1 MMKSRWPRWSLWL
14 VLVMLQLAVCAFPGA
29 AQAQTYG
36 PPFTLNEL
44 DGNGTGSQS
53 PGPYFTLQAAM
64 QAAANVLNAEY
75 GTGTGSCFIDPVY
88 FGAHPPSPYVARQ
101 AYGGNDGG
109 GSGSCFFD
117 HDEILIVGT
126 PQAYDVGKNA
136 GGCNCNSGDGGKGA
150 ASSPKKSSGDSAID
164 STGGASGTPMA
175 GDPINTATGN
185 KYEQDTDFRGS
196 SWLTFRRFYNSGAGV
211 AGAIAQTNLGPQWRH
226 SFDRSLAIFLSNPG
240 ASDDSLIVLYR
251 PDGSSEQFLKS
262 GGVWHADADIAD
274 TLTEQ
279 DDASGN
285 PVSYTVF
292 MASVREYEQYS
303 AAGLLQS
310 ITDQTGQTAL
320 LAYSTAST
328 PTSVAPVPN
337 LLLTVS
343 DPSGRQLNFSYNS
356 NGSLS
361 QVALPDGG
369 TLLYGYDATTGNL
382 TSVQYPDGKVLQY
395 VYNEAS
401 LNSGTSQPTA
411 LTGVIDEAGVRFAS
425 TGYNSQGQAISSTFA
440 GGADAMAVTYSVNP
454 GPATLTTPLGLSVH
468 LQAQTD
474 ASGSFRSAA
483 SSVPC
488 GTQCNQPWKSLSY
501 DSHGYTSSRTDFNGN
516 ITNTTYD
523 STGLLDQEVDAY
535 NTPNQRTITTTWNT
549 SLRLPLTRVVR
560 DNAGNTVA
568 SSAWVYNAIGQ
579 TLAHCE
585 ADPTNAAATG
595 YQCSNTGNVPAG
607 VRRWTYTY
615 CASVDA
621 VQCPLVG
628 LLLTA
633 TGPRTDVND
642 TTTYA
647 YFMDDNVLHRHGDLS
662 SVTDALGHH
671 TTYIGYDGAGRLT
684 TMADQNGIIS
694 TMSYTPRGWLASWST
709 GFDFATTNYT
719 YTPYGAVETMT
730 DPDGIVTTYSYN
742 NAHRLTKV
750 TDGQGNYIQYTLDA
764 SGNRTAENI
773 YSSSG
778 ATPVHS
784 LSRQFNTLGQLVKAK
799 DGLSHTVFDA
809 SAGGSYDANG
819 NLVLS
824 SDGFGIQKKS
834 TLDALDRLASTI
846 ENYNGSDVST
856 QNTTTAISYDALD
869 RITQVIDPSN
879 LATHYSYDGLD
890 NRTGLQSPD
899 TGSSTDTFDA
909 AGNRLTHT
917 DAKGVVS
924 TSTYD
929 ALNRLLTVS
938 FADTTL
944 NVTYHYDELNSV
956 TGCSGAGPVGRL
968 TRVVENAVTTTY
980 CYDDRGNVVQKFQA
994 QGSSTDTTSYGY
1006 TLANRLNQ
1014 VTYPSGSVAKYGRN
1028 ILGQIASVTVTPSGG
1043 AGQAVVSN
1051 VTYLPFGPVVGYTLG
1066 NGQAVT
1072 RNYDE
1077 NYRLLDLASPS
1088 FSLHFTRD
1096 VMGSIAS
1103 LGNTPGAPTPTE
1115 TYTYDPFYR
1124 LTGVLDSQ
1132 GNAVESYTYNKTG
1145 DRLSKTSTGG
1155 LAAGTYS
1162 YQSGTHWLTSIGSSA
1177 RSYDL
1182 NGNTTGNATGGQ
1194 TFGFGYD
1201 GRNRLTVAQ
1210 ANNVTVGTY
1219 TYNASGERIAKM
1231 ATTPQAFNERF
1242 AYDET
1247 SRLIG
1252 EYGSSNR
1259 DYVWM
1264 DDLPIAAVDGLG
1276 STASVNFVVADGAG
1290 TPRSISD
1297 ASGTLI
1303 WQWPYQSN
1311 PFGEKQPVSANG
1323 YALNLRYPGQYFDQE
1338 RGVAYNVNRD
1348 YDAATGR
1355 YLQSDPVGLA
1365 GGMSSY
1371 AYVNGA
1377 PLGLT
1382 DPQGLEA
1389 RTAPVK
1395 EPSTTTQRP
1404 PTGRV
1409 PSFGDPANDPVVDP
1423 EDPELG
1429 FGVVIEA
1436 CAANPVLCGIGLSV
1450 WPSTAGGPNDEAPP
1464 GRSNVIPF
1472 PVNRRKPPPQTCPGD
1487 NGCEQERQALM
1498 LLYAKKLALLVFF
1511 GKDVEA
1517 QVQRGITASYNK
1529 LAKDHNQRCP
1539 SFQVPLIDWE
1549 VPPPHVKP

>member
-1 MMKSRWPRWSLWL
+1 MIAVFAFDELPIATFVPQRRIGECMSGMMKSRWPRWSLWL

-101 AYGGNDGG
+101 AYGGDDGS

-117 HDEILIVGT
+117 HDEILIIGT

-136 GGCNCNSGDGGKGA
+136 GGCNCNSGNGGKGA
-150 ASSPKKSSGDSAID
+150 ASSPKKSSGDSATD

-196 SWLTFRRFYNSGAGV
+196 SWLTFRRFYNSGADV

-226 SFDRSLAIFLSNPG
+226 SFDRSLTVFLSNPG
-240 ASDDSLIVLYR
+240 ASDNSLIVLYR

-262 GGVWHADADIAD
+262 SGVWHADTDIAD
-274 TLTEQ
+274 TLTEH

-285 PVSYTVF
+285 PVGYTVF
-292 MASVREYEQYS
+292 MASIREYEQYS

-310 ITDQTGQTAL
+310 ITDQAGQTAL
-320 LAYSTAST
+320 LVYSTAST

-337 LLLTVS
+337 LLLSVS
-343 DPSGRQLNFSYNS
+343 DPSGRQLSFSYNS

-516 ITNTTYD
+516 VTNTTYD

-535 NTPNQRTITTTWNT
+535 NTPNQRTINTTWNT
-549 SLRLPLTRVVR
+549 SLRLPLTRVVL

-585 ADPTNAAATG
+585 IDPTNAAATG

-615 CASVDA
+615 CTSVDT

-628 LLLTA
+628 LLLTT

-642 TTTYA
+642 TTTYT

-662 SVTDALGHH
+662 AVTDALGHH
-671 TTYIGYDGAGRLT
+671 TTYIAYDGAGRLT
-684 TMADQNGIIS
+684 VMADQNGVLTS
-694 TMSYTPRGWLASWST
+694 LSYTPRGWLASKTT
-709 GFDFATTNYT
+709 GISSDVTTSYT

-730 DPDGIVTTYSYN
+730 DPDGVVITYSYDD
-742 NAHRLTKV
+742 AHRLTKV
-750 TDGQGNYIQYTLDA
+750 TDGQDNHIQYTLDA
-764 SGNRTAENI
+764 SGNRTAEKI
-773 YSSSG
+773 YSSG
-778 ATPVHS
+778 GTTPVQS
-784 LSRQFNTLGQLVKAK
+784 LSRQFNTLGQLVKTM
-799 DGLSHTVFDA
+799 DGFNHTVFDA
-809 SAGGSYDANG
+809 SASGSYDANG
-819 NLVLS
+819 NLVQS
-824 SDGFGIQKKS
+824 GDGLGIQRKN
-834 TLDALDRLASTI
+834 TLDALDRLASI
-846 ENYNGSDVST
+846 VENYNGSDAST
-856 QNTTTAISYDALD
+856 KNTTITVSRDALD
-869 RITQVIDPSN
+869 RVTQITDPSS
-879 LATHYSYDGLD
+879 LVTHYSYDGLD
-890 NRTGLQSPD
+890 DQTGLQSPD
-899 TGSSTDTFDA
+899 TGSSSDTFDA

-929 ALNRLLTVS
+929 ALNRVLTVS

-944 NVTYHYDELNSV
+944 NVTYQYDVPSNV
-956 TGCSGAGPVGRL
+956 TGCPSVGSYTKGRL
-968 TRVVENAVTTTY
+968 SLVVENAVTTTY
-980 CYDDRGNVVQKFQA
+980 CYDDLGNVVRKIQV
-994 QGSSTDTTSYGY
+994 QGSNTDTTGYGY
-1006 TLANRLNQ
+1006 TLANRLSQ
-1014 VTYPSGSVAKYGRN
+1014 ITYPSGTVVQYGRN
-1028 ILGQIASVTVTPSGG
+1028 ALGQITSVTATPS
-1043 AGQAVVSN
+1043 AGSGQTVVSN
-1051 VTYLPFGPVVGYTLG
+1051 VTYMPFGPVVGYTLG
-1066 NGQAVT
+1066 NGQTVT
-1072 RNYDE
+1072 RNYDA
-1077 NYRLLDLASPS
+1077 NYRLLDLASPN
-1088 FSLHFTRD
+1088 FNLHFTRD
-1096 VMGSIAS
+1096 VMGNIAS
-1103 LGNTPGAPTPTE
+1103 LGNAPGVPTPTE
-1115 TYTYDPFYR
+1115 TYTYDSLYR
-1124 LTGVLDSQ
+1124 LTGVNDSL
-1132 GNAVESYTYNKTG
+1132 GAAIESYTYNQTG
-1145 DRLSKTSTGG
+1145 DRLSKVSTGG
-1155 LAAGTYS
+1155 FATGTYG
-1162 YQSGTHWLTSIGSSA
+1162 YQTGTHWLTSIGSAA

-1182 NGNTTGNATGGQ
+1182 NGNTTGNATVGQ
-1194 TFGFGYD
+1194 TFGYGYD

-1210 ANNVTVGTY
+1210 VNQQTVGTY
-1219 TYNASGERIAKM
+1219 TYSASGQRIAKA
-1231 ATTPQAFNERF
+1231 ATSPQAIERF
-1242 AYDET
+1242 AYDEA
-1247 SRLIG
+1247 SRLLG
-1252 EYGSSNR
+1252 EYGTSRR

-1264 DDLPIAAVDGLG
+1264 DDLLVVAIDGSG
-1276 STASVNFVVADGAG
+1276 TSASMNFVVADGLG
-1290 TPRSISD
+1290 TPRSVSN
-1297 ASGTLI
+1297 ASGTQI
-1303 WQWPYQSN
+1303 WQWAYQSN
-1311 PFGEKQPVSANG
+1311 AFGEKQPASVNG
-1323 YALNLRYPGQYFDQE
+1323 YTFNLRYPGQYFDVE

-1348 YDAATGR
+1348 YDAASGR
-1355 YLQSDPVGLA
+1355 YMQSDPIGLVG
-1365 GGMSSY
+1365 GPSTY
-1371 AYVNGA
+1371 AYVGGNPLSHTD
-1377 PLGLT
+1377 PLGLFLWPWESPVMINGGT
-1382 DPQGLEA
+1382 SQEQAQVIAAVNQIFSTPRGQEMLAQIEGPWYTHGNPQTLNINDYGGDEAVAGSNELSVNPDANVWVLGANGKFKLSLPAIISHEMGHSLMGDLDDGPCDMNNTIKNENPIERALGLPI
-1389 RTAPVK
+1389 RTA
-1395 EPSTTTQRP
+1395 
-1404 PTGRV
+1404 
-1409 PSFGDPANDPVVDP
+1409 
-1423 EDPELG
+1423 
-1429 FGVVIEA
+1429 
-1436 CAANPVLCGIGLSV
+1436 
-1450 WPSTAGGPNDEAPP
+1450 
-1464 GRSNVIPF
+1464 
-1472 PVNRRKPPPQTCPGD
+1472 
-1487 NGCEQERQALM
+1487 
-1498 LLYAKKLALLVFF
+1498 Y
-1511 GKDVEA
+1511 
-1517 QVQRGITASYNK
+1517 
-1529 LAKDHNQRCP
+1529 
-1539 SFQVPLIDWE
+1539 
-1549 VPPPHVKP
+1549 